1 MRQRLILVFCVV
13 AIVSLGA
20 VFLAGCGR
28 EESGENI
35 LARVDGLSVSLD
47 DFRREWTNQ
56 PPPSPGVPPERVEQ
70 FLDDMI
76 AERLFLLEARR
87 RKIDRDEDLLREVE
101 RYREQLMVEKLLSR
115 EILPV
120 SATSPA
126 EVDEFWAAHRE
137 LFAVPELIRLSHI
150 LIRPGEDES
159 EEEVIERVREIKI
172 RLEGGADFAELARE
186 TSDGSSAVRSGDLGY
201 FREEQILPE
210 FRTVAGEL
218 AMGEISDPIGT
229 EYGYHLLTVTDLKPP
244 RQKTLDESR
253 EDVVAI
259 LQAEKRK
266 NRFESVRATLAET
279 SSIWKNRDLI
289 ENLQVEQ
296 NRALFSPPGTEKG
309 SR

>member
-1 MRQRLILVFCVV
+1 MRQRLILVFCVA

-20 VFLAGCGR
+20 GFLAGCGR

-35 LARVDGLSVSLD
+35 LARVDGLSISLD

-56 PPPSPGVPPERVEQ
+56 PPPSAGVPPERVER

-87 RKIDRDEDLLREVE
+87 RKVDRDEDLRREVE
-101 RYREQLMVEKLLSR
+101 RYREQLMVEKLLGQ
-115 EILPV
+115 EVLTVPAV
-120 SATSPA
+120 SPA
-126 EVDEFWAAHRE
+126 EVEEFWAAHRE

-172 RLEGGADFAELARE
+172 QLEGGADFAELAQE
-186 TSDGSSAVRSGDLGY
+186 VSDGSSAVRSGDLGY

-210 FRTVAGEL
+210 FRIAAGEL
-218 AMGEISDPIGT
+218 ARGEISDPIGT

-244 RQKTLDESR
+244 RQKTLEESR
-253 EDVVAI
+253 QEVTAI
-259 LQAEKRK
+259 LLAEKRK
-266 NRFESVRATLAET
+266 TRFESVRAALAET
-279 SSIWKNRDLI
+279 SSIRKNHDLI
-289 ENLQVEQ
+289 EHLQVEQ
-296 NRALFSPPGTEKG
+296 NRALFSAPGSEMG